1 MLKQDY
7 ASADWAV
14 IERAHLRASQILKR
28 DPKTDTHSNQ
38 LALRVMGL
46 FDCGMRDEEVLA
58 RIAAT
63 QEAGATNA
71 GLEQEMRNR

>member
-1 MLKQDY
+1 MFQQNY
-7 ASADWAV
+7 ATADWAV

-28 DPKTDTHSNQ
+28 DAKTDTHANQ

-46 FDCGMRDEEVLA
+46 FDYGMRDEEVLA

-63 QEAGATNA
+63 QEAGVRT
-71 GLEQEMRNR
+71 R